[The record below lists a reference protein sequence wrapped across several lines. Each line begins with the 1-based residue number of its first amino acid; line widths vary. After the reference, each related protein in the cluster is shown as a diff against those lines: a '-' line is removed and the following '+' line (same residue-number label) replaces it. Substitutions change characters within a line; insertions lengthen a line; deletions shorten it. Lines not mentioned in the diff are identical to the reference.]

1 VVGTAGAAR
10 DALPAL
16 TEALMVCGYAMP
28 TAPKPPLPA
37 VAALTTGCANKGGI
51 AVKAA
56 PKGALGAK
64 GVVGT
69 APKGGA
75 RGGAATKVAPKGTLA
90 AKEKGN
96 KYIHM

>member
-1 VVGTAGAAR
+1 MGTTGAAR

-28 TAPKPPLPA
+28 AAPKPPIF
-37 VAALTTGCANKGGI
+37 VAAPTTGWANKGGI

-69 APKGGA
+69 ATKGGA
-75 RGGAATKVAPKGTLA
+75 RGGVTTKVAPQGILA
-90 AKEKGN
+90 AKGKGN
-96 KYIHM
+96 K